1 MNKKRM
7 NCIITLSLAVLYVIC
22 AGLSFNICYS
32 KEGRDFENA
41 SMNYVNL
48 LLDNINNIIY
58 SDGGAQNL
66 DELQEQQ
73 DDLDIQFYVG
83 ENVKITFGPFN
94 GFTGV
99 IEEVNAEKKKLKVM
113 VKVFGRKTPL
123 ELGYMQVEKE

>member
-48 LLDNINNIIY
+48 LLDNINNIMDIENY
-58 SDGGAQNL
+58 SY
-66 DELQEQQ
+66 
-73 DDLDIQFYVG
+73 DLDCKCLYRILSVLLRG
-83 ENVKITFGPFN
+83 
-94 GFTGV
+94 
-99 IEEVNAEKKKLKVM
+99 L
-113 VKVFGRKTPL
+113 R
-123 ELGYMQVEKE
+123 

>member
-58 SDGGAQNL
+58 SDGGAQGKSFRETYQAL
-66 DELQEQQ
+66 AELYGQNQYAERGGALFSAPPI
-73 DDLDIQFYVG
+73 DDG
-83 ENVKITFGPFN
+83 
-94 GFTGV
+94 
-99 IEEVNAEKKKLKVM
+99 
-113 VKVFGRKTPL
+113 
-123 ELGYMQVEKE
+123 